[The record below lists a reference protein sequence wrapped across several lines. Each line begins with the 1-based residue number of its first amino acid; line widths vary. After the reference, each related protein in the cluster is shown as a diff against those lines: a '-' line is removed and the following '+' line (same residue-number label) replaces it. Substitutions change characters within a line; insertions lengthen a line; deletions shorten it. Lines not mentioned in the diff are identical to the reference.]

1 VEWFDMPVR
10 KIPKNYR
17 NVTGIAASSK
27 AVGTAQFESTL
38 ERDFLALLEF
48 SPEVEQFEVQPV
60 VIKWRN
66 EQGAPRSYTPDVLV
80 KFKADTNRIPW
91 LCEVK
96 YRADISKNWGDLHPK
111 FRQGIRLAK
120 QNGWR
125 FRLIT
130 EVEVRTPYLD
140 NVRFLAPFKF
150 RNVLEDDSE
159 RLLSRLRACSDMT
172 PAAMIESMSPDRQ
185 KQAEWLPVLW
195 RLIADHRVGVD
206 LNVAL
211 TKDSQLWSLS

>member
-1 VEWFDMPVR
+1 MPVR

-17 NVTGIAASSK
+17 NLTGIVASSK
-27 AVGTAQFESTL
+27 SVGAAQFESTL

-60 VIKWRN
+60 VIKWYD
-66 EQGAPRSYTPDVLV
+66 EQGTPRSYTPDVLV
-80 KFKADTNRIPW
+80 KFNADTNRVPW

-96 YRADISKNWGDLHPK
+96 YRADIGKNWGDLHPK

-130 EVEVRTPYLD
+130 EVEVRTPYLE
-140 NVRFLAPFKF
+140 NVRFLMPFRF
-150 RNVLEDDSE
+150 RAVQEDDSE
-159 RLLSRLRACSDMT
+159 QLLDRLLVGGDMT
-172 PAAMIESMSPDRQ
+172 PATVIESMSLDRQ
-185 KQAEWLPVLW
+185 EQAEWLPLLW
-195 RLIADHRVGVD
+195 HLIADHRVGVD
-206 LNVAL
+206 LDVAL
-211 TKDSQLWSLS
+211 TKDSPLWSLS